1 MKQKH
6 KAFSNKFSRFIFTS
20 NIGPAI
26 GYLFHLYVY
35 VLLLV
40 WLIYFNWWENP
51 DGIRHILKASI
62 KHKKLYHV
70 HSGDLSGKEIQK
82 GGDIYMYVWL
92 IHFAVHSKLMQYCK
106 ATIIQ

>member
-1 MKQKH
+1 MKQKR

-40 WLIYFNWWENP
+40 WLIYFN
-51 DGIRHILKASI
+51 
-62 KHKKLYHV
+62 
-70 HSGDLSGKEIQK
+70 
-82 GGDIYMYVWL
+82 
-92 IHFAVHSKLMQYCK
+92 
-106 ATIIQ
+106 

>member
-20 NIGPAI
+20 KIGPAI

-40 WLIYFNWWENP
+40 WLIYFN
-51 DGIRHILKASI
+51 
-62 KHKKLYHV
+62 
-70 HSGDLSGKEIQK
+70 
-82 GGDIYMYVWL
+82 
-92 IHFAVHSKLMQYCK
+92 
-106 ATIIQ
+106 